1 MSNKATLWKLEQD
14 KQELVAIREWKEF
27 CFARERDGLL
37 KVKKQTTT
45 KTKYFCRLEKRNY
58 IPEQMTKLTLNNGEE
73 IYESKGII
81 KEGKIFYE
89 EVKVFYDRL
98 CSKSRIEDCKIFRY
112 GSRYSY
118 ADIAGKDFTGR
129 GNYFS

>member
-1 MSNKATLWKLEQD
+1 M
-14 KQELVAIREWKEF
+14 
-27 CFARERDGLL
+27 
-37 KVKKQTTT
+37 KKQTTT

-58 IPEQMTKLTLNNGEE
+58 IPKQMTKLTLNNGEE

-98 CSKSRIEDCKIFRY
+98 CSKSRIKDCKILDM
-112 GSRYSY
+112 
-118 ADIAGKDFTGR
+118 AHDIPMLTLQEKTSLEGEITLVKVIFALKIQKPCLR
-129 GNYFS
+129 WIYC

>member
-14 KQELVAIREWKEF
+14 KQELVAVTDKRMEGVLLRSRARW
-27 CFARERDGLL
+27 FAEGE
-37 KVKKQTTT
+37 KI
-45 KTKYFCRLEKRNY
+45 TKYCGLEKRNY
-58 IPEQMTKLTLNNGEE
+58 IPKQMTKLALSNGEE
-73 IYESKGII
+73 IYESKDII

-98 CSKSRIEDCKIFRY
+98 CSKSRIQECKIFRY

-118 ADIAGKDFTGR
+118 ADIAGKDFAGR